1 MVNEQAWSVRRL
13 HAPDVAAFREMI
25 SMFGIAFEDVRT
37 YGARPPSKTYL
48 LAFLGREDAIVMA
61 AFAGDRVIGG
71 LVAYVLT
78 KFEQASDYR
87 RRGIARSLIE
97 ALKDESAAAGAY
109 VIFVQADPWD
119 GPAIGLYESLGK
131 REDVLHFDIEV
142 PRSKG

>member
-1 MVNEQAWSVRRL
+1 
-13 HAPDVAAFREMI
+13 VAC
-25 SMFGIAFEDVRT
+25 
-37 YGARPPSKTYL
+37 
-48 LAFLGREDAIVMA
+48 
-61 AFAGDRVIGG
+61 
-71 LVAYVLT
+71 
-78 KFEQASDYR
+78 DYR